1 MLLFL
6 MNPQTHLE
14 SKKSEIVLQWRS
26 QVFSLYGEESKKILK
41 RNKAEYLNPMG
52 ARFSTSFEELF
63 ECVLTRAGK
72 DQLDPILEQVI
83 RFTAVQ
89 EGTPS
94 SSLNFLFVLKKIVNK
109 ELESAG
115 ITEIDSSLN
124 TYFDRL
130 IKFGIDHLVA
140 SREFIAKLKVEEME
154 RKTYSLIKLLN
165 SQKPP
170 ILEGEA

>member
-1 MLLFL
+1 
-6 MNPQTHLE
+6 MNSQTHLE
-14 SKKSEIVLQWRS
+14 SKKTEIVTEWRS

-52 ARFSTSFEELF
+52 SRFSESFESLLD
-63 ECVLTRAGK
+63 CVLEKAGK
-72 DQLDPILEQVI
+72 DKVDPILEQVI

-94 SSLNFLFVLKKIVNK
+94 SALNFLFILKKVITK

-115 ITEIDSSLN
+115 ITEIDSSLAN
-124 TYFDRL
+124 YFDRL

-140 SREFIAKLKVEEME
+140 SRELIATLKVEEME

-165 SQKPP
+165 SQHPP
-170 ILEGEA
+170 IIEGEA